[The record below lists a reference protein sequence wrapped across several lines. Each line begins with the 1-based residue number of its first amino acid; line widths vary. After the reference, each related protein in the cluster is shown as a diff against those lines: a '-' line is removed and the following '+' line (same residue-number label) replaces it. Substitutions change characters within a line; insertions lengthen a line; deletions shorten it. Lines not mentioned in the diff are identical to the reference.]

1 MTEAYIYYEYK
12 DYTVLWGGAREQW
25 GHLLLPPEDP
35 NVGVLILEANQDYG
49 PLRINTTMTGRGRLV
64 MIRGQHAERCWG
76 IRVNPYLTGDKGTC
90 TEEHGPKTRRLT
102 DGHTEDNGMRTNK
115 CIRVR
120 TI

>member
-1 MTEAYIYYEYK
+1 MTKAYIYYEYK

-64 MIRGQHAERCWG
+64 MIRGQTCRA
-76 IRVNPYLTGDKGTC
+76 LLGDKGKPLS
-90 TEEHGPKTRRLT
+90 HRG
-102 DGHTEDNGMRTNK
+102 
-115 CIRVR
+115 
-120 TI
+120 